1 MAQLKGNQLEAQLK
15 GQLEKADLKG
25 LGLVDKAYNL
35 QAETDISV
43 SSNLG
48 STHSVRGSI
57 DRLLLTERRDTA
69 LVRLLAGDFS
79 LDGGTRGK
87 TVEGRVGANVSV
99 ADLYQLGL
107 TEQPLALSTRAN
119 LQVFTDQKDE
129 LMVKGLV
136 GNLLLHEKDR
146 TLAPGDLSLD
156 VLSRRDTTHADI
168 SAMRVPTS
176 ARWL

>member
-1 MAQLKGNQLEAQLK
+1 M
-15 GQLEKADLKG
+15 
-25 LGLVDKAYNL
+25 DKAYNL

-43 SSNLG
+43 RSNLG

-119 LQVFTDQKDE
+119 LQVFTDQK
-129 LMVKGLV
+129 G
-136 GNLLLHEKDR
+136 R
-146 TLAPGDLSLD
+146 TDGEGTGGRPAAP
-156 VLSRRDTTHADI
+156 
-168 SAMRVPTS
+168 
-176 ARWL
+176 

>member
-1 MAQLKGNQLEAQLK
+1 M
-15 GQLEKADLKG
+15 
-25 LGLVDKAYNL
+25 DKAYDL

-43 SSNLG
+43 RSNLG

-136 GNLLLHEKDR
+136 GNLLLHEILWR
-146 TLAPGDLSLD
+146 
-156 VLSRRDTTHADI
+156 I
-168 SAMRVPTS
+168 E
-176 ARWL
+176 